1 MDLQDFARIGANFFT
16 SAKYEN
22 GDTFIKLKD
31 DAPNWIKDAVYVAHD
46 DMMPDDRI
54 YDVACQAFH
63 FIAESDDDEP
73 DSGEFANSTVDVYT
87 GQLTAWMAS
96 HLARV
101 SLVDEARDEFGDG
114 EDIASMIAMGQ
125 YLESTRVFHAILEA
139 CRGEVE

>member
-73 DSGEFANSTVDVYT
+73 DSASSPTPRWTSTRDDSRH
-87 GQLTAWMAS
+87 GWRLTWPACLSWMRPAMS
-96 HLARV
+96 
-101 SLVDEARDEFGDG
+101 S
-114 EDIASMIAMGQ
+114 AMGKT
-125 YLESTRVFHAILEA
+125 SRA
-139 CRGEVE
+139 